1 MAMRPNIHEL
11 IPSQPQHVE
20 LELPP
25 GKRVTKA
32 QTLVNEG
39 SLVVQQNGN
48 IVSFTIPSVLD
59 YEVVAMDL
67 A

>member
-1 MAMRPNIHEL
+1 
-11 IPSQPQHVE
+11 VE